1 MPKRDEG
8 KDDVVVSNVSFTFSD
23 DGKIAYGHLP
33 DGIVF
38 QIDTSEMHKI
48 EGVSF
53 YRNYRDLTGKIL
65 YVIDRH
71 GKHLHRYLIDAPKG
85 YEIDHINLDTMDNRL
100 CNLRICTHQ
109 QNQCNQPL
117 QRNNTSGVT
126 GVRFHRARN
135 KFQARIKVCQHS
147 IHLGYYMTFEEA
159 VQARNVGMKC
169 MFGEF
174 GRYNDVA
181 PAPKWIRED
190 VINRCKRFVDLSIC
204 ESFVSF
210 VRKSA

>member
-1 MPKRDEG
+1 M
-8 KDDVVVSNVSFTFSD
+8 SNVSFTFSD